1 MKINKLLLISFFA
14 FAHYSY
20 GQVKIGNDINTIHP
34 SSILELESTDKVLI
48 LTRVTNAQ
56 MLAIT
61 PLTGAMVY
69 NTDENCM
76 FQYNGILWQSL
87 CNTNSF
93 NETKTVIF
101 DNNDGT
107 FSYTN
112 ENNVTVT
119 ITKSQLTANGDG
131 TFSYTNGNGTPVN
144 FTGTD
149 NQAISTNG
157 TAGNLTLENGGSVV
171 LNVDDADADATNEVN
186 TGFTLNGTALE
197 ITDADGTLSQD
208 LDGTF
213 VTETELTAN
222 NTATTNAINT
232 VQTDVDNNEA
242 AANTAI
248 ALKEDAANKSTNV
261 ALGTSDDAFPTQ
273 NAVKTY
279 VDAQV
284 AASNS
289 ADGDTD
295 ATNEVNTGFTLNGT
309 DLEITDADGTLS
321 QDLDGTF
328 VTETELT
335 ANNTATTNAINA
347 VQTDVNN
354 NEADADAAITAANT
368 AITNLQND
376 KEDTANKSDD
386 VNLADATNTKFPT
399 ELAVKTYV
407 DAQITASNSADG
419 DTDATNEVNTGF
431 TLNGTALE
439 ITDADG
445 TLSQDLDG
453 TFVTE
458 TELTTNNTATTNAI
472 NAVQTDVDNNET
484 AANTAI
490 ALKEDA
496 ANKSTNVALG
506 TSDDAFPT
514 QNAVKTYVDAQITAS
529 NSADGDT
536 DATNEVNTGFTLNGT
551 ALEITDADG
560 TLSQDLDG
568 TFVTE
573 TELTANNTAT
583 TNAINAVQTDV
594 NNNEADADAA
604 ITAANTAITNLQN
617 DKEDA
622 ANKSTNVA
630 LGTSDDAFPTQ
641 NAVKTYVDA
650 QVAASNSADGDTDAT
665 NEVNTGFTLNGTAL
679 EITDADG
686 TLSQDLDG
694 TFVTETELTA
704 NNTATTNAINA
715 VQTDVDNNEA
725 AANTAITN
733 LQNDKED
740 AANKSDDV
748 NLADATNTK
757 FPTELAV
764 KTYVDA
770 QITASNSADGDTD
783 ATNEVNTGFTLN
795 GTALEIT
802 DADGTLSQDL
812 DGTFVTETELTTNN
826 TATTNAINAVQTDVD
841 NNEAA
846 ANTAIT
852 NLQND
857 KEDAANKSD
866 DVNLADATNTKFP
879 TELAVKTYVDAQI
892 TASNSADGD
901 TDATN
906 EVNTGFTLNGTALE
920 ITDADGT
927 LSQDLDGTFVTETE
941 LTANNTA
948 TTNAINAVQ
957 TDVDNNEAAANTAIA
972 LKEDAANKSTN
983 VALGTSDDA
992 FPTQNAVKTYVDA
1005 QVAASNQVIVST
1017 DANNNITAGVDGG
1030 AFYDDAALQ
1039 TNIANNATAITT
1051 ETTRATNAENAIQA
1065 DVDANESAATNAI
1078 AAVQADVDANET
1090 ATNDAIDLK
1099 EDTANKSDAT
1109 DLGNTSPS
1117 STLFPTQNAV
1127 KTYVDAQADGNITST
1142 DIDVTGGTNAAF
1154 ENVSLSIADNAI
1166 IASKIAN
1173 DNVTLDKLAN
1183 GTSNGQIMRWNGTNW
1198 ILDNETV
1205 SKLESPAGSE
1215 NSLVFTDEINGV
1227 TTIPNIVRSVNGV
1240 NPTAN
1245 GNVAVVLSSVS
1256 TGLESDRPATGVD
1269 SDIYIVSGEVAPNT
1283 DRNGV
1288 AFIYDD
1294 PTGWQEVAT
1303 DLSTNDA
1310 RYVNIIGDAMTG
1322 PLTMGGN
1329 AVTSIAN
1336 PVNPQDA
1343 TSKSYV
1349 DAQIIASTQVIVS
1362 TDANNDITTGA
1373 DGGAFYD
1380 DATLQTNISNNA
1392 TAITTETTRA
1402 TNAENAIQADVDANE
1417 IAATNAINLKEDAAN
1432 KSTNVALGTS
1442 DDAFPTQNA
1451 VKTYVDAQVA
1461 ASNQVIISTD
1471 ANNNITAGADGGAFY
1486 DDATLQTNISNNATA
1501 ITTETTR
1508 ATNAENAIQA
1518 DIDAN
1523 ETAATN
1529 AIAAVQTDVDNNE
1542 AAANTAIAL
1551 KEDAANKSTNVALGT
1566 SDDAFPTQNAVKT
1579 YVDAQITASNSADGD
1594 TDATNEVNTG
1604 FTLNGTALEI
1614 TDADGTL
1621 SQDLD
1626 GTFVTETELTTN
1638 NTATTNAINA
1648 VQTDVDNN
1656 EAAANTA
1663 IALKEDAANKSTNV
1677 ALGTSDDAFPTQNA
1691 VKTYVDAQVA
1701 ASNSAD
1707 GDTDATNEV
1716 NTGFTLNGTALEI
1729 TDADGTLSQDLD
1741 GTFVTETELT
1751 ANNTATTNAINAVQT
1766 DVDNNEAAANT
1777 AIALKEDAANK
1788 STNVA
1793 LGTSDDAFPTQNAV
1807 KTYVDAQVAASNS
1820 ADGDTDATNEV
1831 NTGFTLNGTALEITD
1846 ADGTL
1851 SQDLDGTFVTET
1863 ELTANNTATTNAINA
1878 VQTDVD
1884 ANETAAN
1891 TAIALK
1897 EDAANKSTNVAL
1909 GTSDVAFPT
1918 QNAVK
1923 TYVDAQVA
1931 ASNSADGDTDATN
1944 EVNTGFTLNGTA
1956 LEITDADGTLS
1967 QDLDGTF
1974 VTETE
1979 LTANNTATTNAIN
1992 AVQTDVD
1999 ANETA
2004 ANTAIAL
2011 KEDAANKSTN
2021 VALGTSDDAFPTQ
2034 NAVKTYVDTQVAASN
2049 SADGDTDATNEVNTG
2064 FTLNGT
2070 ALEITDA
2077 DGTLSQD
2084 LDGTFVTETELTTNN
2099 TATTNAINAVQTDVN
2114 NNEADADAAIAL
2126 KEDLTNKS
2134 DATDLGDTSPSST
2147 LYPTQ
2152 NAVKTYVDTQ
2162 ISGIIGGSVTNL
2174 SQDDTSGVI
2183 SYVNESAITQTAEV
2197 ISADT
2202 NNDITPGTDGGA
2214 FYNSMV
2220 KAIGKVNALGVILK
2234 GTTGV
2239 TVVKQVGA
2247 GHYRVNLPAGT
2258 VSDANYIIQLSQPGR
2273 AGAGNDDPGI
2283 SYSNQTTAGF
2293 DVIVG
2298 DNDNGGSDR
2307 ARFDSEFMFVI
2318 LDL

>member
-76 FQYNGILWQSL
+76 FQYNGMLWQSL
-87 CNTNSF
+87 CNTSSF

-149 NQAISTNG
+149 NQAISTDG

-232 VQTDVDNNEA
+232 VQADVDNNEA
-242 AANTAI
+242 ASNTAI

-273 NAVKTY
+273 N
-279 VDAQV
+279 
-284 AASNS
+284 
-289 ADGDTD
+289 
-295 ATNEVNTGFTLNGT
+295 
-309 DLEITDADGTLS
+309 
-321 QDLDGTF
+321 
-328 VTETELT
+328 
-335 ANNTATTNAINA
+335 
-347 VQTDVNN
+347 
-354 NEADADAAITAANT
+354 
-368 AITNLQND
+368 
-376 KEDTANKSDD
+376 
-386 VNLADATNTKFPT
+386 
-399 ELAVKTYV
+399 AVKTYV

-458 TELTTNNTATTNAI
+458 TELTANNTATTNAINTVQTDVDNNEAAANTAITNLQNDKEDAANKSTNVALGTSDDAFPTQNAVKTYVDAQVAASNSADGDTDATNEVNTGFTLNGTALEITDADGTLSQDLDGTFVTETELTANNTATTNAI
-472 NAVQTDVDNNET
+472 NAVQADVDNNE
-484 AANTAI
+484 AASNTAI

-812 DGTFVTETELTTNN
+812 DGTFVTETELT
-826 TATTNAINAVQTDVD
+826 
-841 NNEAA
+841 
-846 ANTAIT
+846 
-852 NLQND
+852 
-857 KEDAANKSD
+857 
-866 DVNLADATNTKFP
+866 
-879 TELAVKTYVDAQI
+879 
-892 TASNSADGD
+892 
-901 TDATN
+901 
-906 EVNTGFTLNGTALE
+906 
-920 ITDADGT
+920 
-927 LSQDLDGTFVTETE
+927 
-941 LTANNTA
+941 ANNTA

-1030 AFYDDAALQ
+1030 AFYDDASLQ

-1065 DVDANESAATNAI
+1065 DVDANETATTNAI

-1090 ATNDAIDLK
+1090 AANDAIDLK

-1551 KEDAANKSTNVALGT
+1551 KEDAANKSTNIALGT

-1626 GTFVTETELTTN
+1626 GTFVTETELTAN

-1663 IALKEDAANKSTNV
+1663 IALKEDAANKSTNIALGTSDDAFPTQNAVKTYVDAQITASNSADGDTDATNEVNTGFTLNGTALEITDADGTLSQDLDGTFVTETELTANNTATTNAINAVQTDVNNNEADADAAITAANTAITNLQNDKEDAANKSTNV

-1777 AIALKEDAANK
+1777 AITNLQNDKEDAANK
-1788 STNVA
+1788 SDDVNLADATN
-1793 LGTSDDAFPTQNAV
+1793 TKFPTELAV
-1807 KTYVDAQVAASNS
+1807 KTYVDAQITASNS

-1884 ANETAAN
+1884 NNEAAAN
-1891 TAIALK
+1891 T
-1897 EDAANKSTNVAL
+1897 
-1909 GTSDVAFPT
+1909 
-1918 QNAVK
+1918 
-1923 TYVDAQVA
+1923 
-1931 ASNSADGDTDATN
+1931 
-1944 EVNTGFTLNGTA
+1944 
-1956 LEITDADGTLS
+1956 
-1967 QDLDGTF
+1967 
-1974 VTETE
+1974 
-1979 LTANNTATTNAIN
+1979 
-1992 AVQTDVD
+1992 
-1999 ANETA
+1999 
-2004 ANTAIAL
+2004 
-2011 KEDAANKSTN
+2011 
-2021 VALGTSDDAFPTQ
+2021 
-2034 NAVKTYVDTQVAASN
+2034 
-2049 SADGDTDATNEVNTG
+2049 
-2064 FTLNGT
+2064 
-2070 ALEITDA
+2070 
-2077 DGTLSQD
+2077 
-2084 LDGTFVTETELTTNN
+2084 
-2099 TATTNAINAVQTDVN
+2099 
-2114 NNEADADAAIAL
+2114 AIAL

>member
-14 FAHYSY
+14 LAQYSF
-20 GQVKIGNDINTIHP
+20 GQVKIGNDINTIHS

-56 MLAIT
+56 MAAIT

-87 CNTNSF
+87 CDTSSF
-93 NETKTVIF
+93 NETNTVIF

-119 ITKSQLTANGDG
+119 ITKSQLTDNGDG
-131 TFSYTNGNGTPVN
+131 TFSYANGNGTPVN

-149 NQAISTNG
+149 SQAISTDG
-157 TAGNLTLENGGSVV
+157 TSGNLTLENGGSVV
-171 LNVDDADADATNEVN
+171 LNVDDADADASNEIN

-222 NTATTNAINT
+222 NTATTNAINA
-232 VQTDVDNNEA
+232 VQADVDA
-242 AANTAI
+242 
-248 ALKEDAANKSTNV
+248 
-261 ALGTSDDAFPTQ
+261 
-273 NAVKTY
+273 
-279 VDAQV
+279 
-284 AASNS
+284 
-289 ADGDTD
+289 
-295 ATNEVNTGFTLNGT
+295 
-309 DLEITDADGTLS
+309 
-321 QDLDGTF
+321 
-328 VTETELT
+328 
-335 ANNTATTNAINA
+335 
-347 VQTDVNN
+347 
-354 NEADADAAITAANT
+354 
-368 AITNLQND
+368 
-376 KEDTANKSDD
+376 
-386 VNLADATNTKFPT
+386 
-399 ELAVKTYV
+399 
-407 DAQITASNSADG
+407 
-419 DTDATNEVNTGF
+419 
-431 TLNGTALE
+431 
-439 ITDADG
+439 
-445 TLSQDLDG
+445 
-453 TFVTE
+453 
-458 TELTTNNTATTNAI
+458 
-472 NAVQTDVDNNET
+472 NET
-484 AANTAI
+484 AATNAI
-490 ALKEDA
+490 AAVQNDVDANETAATNAITALQNDKEDA

-536 DATNEVNTGFTLNGT
+536 DATNEINTGFTLNGT

-583 TNAINAVQTDV
+583 TNAINAVQADVDANETAATNAIAAVQTDV
-594 NNNEADADAA
+594 DANETAATNA
-604 ITAANTAITNLQN
+604 ITALQN

-650 QVAASNSADGDTDAT
+650 QITASNSADGDTDAT
-665 NEVNTGFTLNGTAL
+665 NEINTGFTLNGTAL

-715 VQTDVDNNEA
+715 VQTDVDTNEA
-725 AANTAITN
+725 DADAAIA
-733 LQNDKED
+733 LKED

-783 ATNEVNTGFTLN
+783 ATNE
-795 GTALEIT
+795 I
-802 DADGTLSQDL
+802 
-812 DGTFVTETELTTNN
+812 
-826 TATTNAINAVQTDVD
+826 
-841 NNEAA
+841 
-846 ANTAIT
+846 
-852 NLQND
+852 
-857 KEDAANKSD
+857 
-866 DVNLADATNTKFP
+866 
-879 TELAVKTYVDAQI
+879 
-892 TASNSADGD
+892 
-901 TDATN
+901 
-906 EVNTGFTLNGTALE
+906 NTGFTLNGTALE

-948 TTNAINAVQ
+948 TTNAIAAVQ
-957 TDVDNNEAAANTAIA
+957 TDVDANEADADAAIA

-992 FPTQNAVKTYVDA
+992 FPTQNAVKTYVDT
-1005 QVAASNQVIVST
+1005 QVAASTQVIVSA
-1017 DANNNITAGVDGG
+1017 DANNDVTTGADGG
-1030 AFYDDAALQ
+1030 AFYDDATLQTNIANNATAITTETTRATNAESAIQADVDANETAATNAIAAVQTDVDTNEADADAAIALKEDAANKSTNVALGTSDDAFPTQNAVKTYVDTQVAASTQVIVSADANNDVTAGADGGAFYDDATLQ

-1065 DVDANESAATNAI
+1065 DVDANETAATNAI

-1090 ATNDAIDLK
+1090 AANDAIDLK
-1099 EDTANKSDAT
+1099 EDAANKSDAT

-1127 KTYVDAQADGNITST
+1127 KTYVDAQANGNITST

-1166 IASKIAN
+1166 IASKIAD

-1240 NPTAN
+1240 NPAAN

-1256 TGLESDRPATGVD
+1256 TGLESARPVTGVD

-1294 PTGWQEVAT
+1294 PTGWQEVTT

-1380 DATLQTNISNNA
+1380 DATLQTNIANNA
-1392 TAITTETTRA
+1392 TAINTETTRA

-1417 IAATNAINLKEDAAN
+1417 IAATNAIDLKEDAAN

-1461 ASNQVIISTD
+1461 ASNQVIVSTD

-1486 DDATLQTNISNNATA
+1486 DDATLQTNIANNATA

-1518 DIDAN
+1518 DVDAN

-1529 AIAAVQTDVDNNE
+1529 AIAAVQTDVDANE
-1542 AAANTAIAL
+1542 ADADAAIALKEDAANKSTNVALGTSDDAFPTQNAVKTYVDAQVAASTQVIVSADANNDVTAGADGGAFYDDATLQTNIANNATAITTETTRATNAENAIQADVDANETAATNAIAAVQADVDANETAANDAIDLKEDAANKSTNVALGTSDDAFPTQNAVKTYVDAQITASNSADGDTDATNEINTGFTLNGTALEITDADGTLSQDLDGTFVTETELTANNTATTNAINAVQTDVDTNEADADAAIALKEDAANKSDDVNLADATNTKFPTELAVKTYVDAQITASNSADGDTDATNEINTGFTLNGTALEITDADGTLSQDLDGTFVTETELTANNTATTNAINAVQTDVDTNEADADAAIAL

-1594 TDATNEVNTG
+1594 TDATNE
-1604 FTLNGTALEI
+1604 I
-1614 TDADGTL
+1614 
-1621 SQDLD
+1621 
-1626 GTFVTETELTTN
+1626 
-1638 NTATTNAINA
+1638 
-1648 VQTDVDNN
+1648 
-1656 EAAANTA
+1656 
-1663 IALKEDAANKSTNV
+1663 
-1677 ALGTSDDAFPTQNA
+1677 
-1691 VKTYVDAQVA
+1691 
-1701 ASNSAD
+1701 
-1707 GDTDATNEV
+1707 

-1751 ANNTATTNAINAVQT
+1751 ANNTATTNAIAAVQT
-1766 DVDNNEAAANT
+1766 DVDT
-1777 AIALKEDAANK
+1777 
-1788 STNVA
+1788 
-1793 LGTSDDAFPTQNAV
+1793 
-1807 KTYVDAQVAASNS
+1807 
-1820 ADGDTDATNEV
+1820 
-1831 NTGFTLNGTALEITD
+1831 
-1846 ADGTL
+1846 
-1851 SQDLDGTFVTET
+1851 
-1863 ELTANNTATTNAINA
+1863 
-1878 VQTDVD
+1878 
-1884 ANETAAN
+1884 
-1891 TAIALK
+1891 
-1897 EDAANKSTNVAL
+1897 
-1909 GTSDVAFPT
+1909 
-1918 QNAVK
+1918 
-1923 TYVDAQVA
+1923 
-1931 ASNSADGDTDATN
+1931 
-1944 EVNTGFTLNGTA
+1944 
-1956 LEITDADGTLS
+1956 
-1967 QDLDGTF
+1967 
-1974 VTETE
+1974 
-1979 LTANNTATTNAIN
+1979 
-1992 AVQTDVD
+1992 
-1999 ANETA
+1999 
-2004 ANTAIAL
+2004 
-2011 KEDAANKSTN
+2011 
-2021 VALGTSDDAFPTQ
+2021 
-2034 NAVKTYVDTQVAASN
+2034 
-2049 SADGDTDATNEVNTG
+2049 
-2064 FTLNGT
+2064 
-2070 ALEITDA
+2070 
-2077 DGTLSQD
+2077 
-2084 LDGTFVTETELTTNN
+2084 
-2099 TATTNAINAVQTDVN
+2099 
-2114 NNEADADAAIAL
+2114 NEADADAAIAL

-2134 DATDLGDTSPSST
+2134 DATDLGDTTPSSS

-2197 ISADT
+2197 ISTDT

-2220 KAIGKVNALGVILK
+2220 KAIGKVNALGVVLK

-2239 TVVKQVGA
+2239 TVVKQVGV

-2273 AGAGNDDPGI
+2273 AGVGNDDPGI
-2283 SYSNQTTAGF
+2283 SYSNQTATGF
-2293 DVIVG
+2293 DVIMG

>member
-14 FAHYSY
+14 LAQYSF
-20 GQVKIGNDINTIHP
+20 GQVKIGNDINTIHS

-56 MLAIT
+56 MAAIT

-87 CNTNSF
+87 CDTSSF
-93 NETKTVIF
+93 NETNTVIF

-119 ITKSQLTANGDG
+119 ITKSQLTDNGDG
-131 TFSYTNGNGTPVN
+131 TFSYANGNGTPVN

-149 NQAISTNG
+149 SQAISTDG
-157 TAGNLTLENGGSVV
+157 TSGNLTLENGGSVV
-171 LNVDDADADATNEVN
+171 LNVDDADADASNE
-186 TGFTLNGTALE
+186 
-197 ITDADGTLSQD
+197 I
-208 LDGTF
+208 
-213 VTETELTAN
+213 
-222 NTATTNAINT
+222 
-232 VQTDVDNNEA
+232 
-242 AANTAI
+242 
-248 ALKEDAANKSTNV
+248 
-261 ALGTSDDAFPTQ
+261 
-273 NAVKTY
+273 
-279 VDAQV
+279 
-284 AASNS
+284 
-289 ADGDTD
+289 
-295 ATNEVNTGFTLNGT
+295 
-309 DLEITDADGTLS
+309 
-321 QDLDGTF
+321 
-328 VTETELT
+328 
-335 ANNTATTNAINA
+335 
-347 VQTDVNN
+347 
-354 NEADADAAITAANT
+354 
-368 AITNLQND
+368 
-376 KEDTANKSDD
+376 
-386 VNLADATNTKFPT
+386 
-399 ELAVKTYV
+399 
-407 DAQITASNSADG
+407 
-419 DTDATNEVNTGF
+419 
-431 TLNGTALE
+431 
-439 ITDADG
+439 
-445 TLSQDLDG
+445 
-453 TFVTE
+453 
-458 TELTTNNTATTNAI
+458 
-472 NAVQTDVDNNET
+472 
-484 AANTAI
+484 
-490 ALKEDA
+490 
-496 ANKSTNVALG
+496 
-506 TSDDAFPT
+506 
-514 QNAVKTYVDAQITAS
+514 
-529 NSADGDT
+529 
-536 DATNEVNTGFTLNGT
+536 
-551 ALEITDADG
+551 
-560 TLSQDLDG
+560 
-568 TFVTE
+568 
-573 TELTANNTAT
+573 
-583 TNAINAVQTDV
+583 
-594 NNNEADADAA
+594 
-604 ITAANTAITNLQN
+604 
-617 DKEDA
+617 
-622 ANKSTNVA
+622 
-630 LGTSDDAFPTQ
+630 
-641 NAVKTYVDA
+641 
-650 QVAASNSADGDTDAT
+650 
-665 NEVNTGFTLNGTAL
+665 NTGFTLNGTAL

-725 AANTAITN
+725 AANTAIA
-733 LQNDKED
+733 LKED
-740 AANKSDDV
+740 AANKSTNVALGTSDD
-748 NLADATNTK
+748 A
-757 FPTELAV
+757 FPTQNAV

-783 ATNEVNTGFTLN
+783 ATNEINTGFTLN

-826 TATTNAINAVQTDVD
+826 TATTNAINAVQTDVN

-846 ANTAIT
+846 ANTAIA
-852 NLQND
+852 L
-857 KEDAANKSD
+857 KEDAANKSTNVALGTSD
-866 DVNLADATNTKFP
+866 DAFP
-879 TELAVKTYVDAQI
+879 TQNAVKTYVDTQVA
-892 TASNSADGD
+892 ASNSADGD

-1005 QVAASNQVIVST
+1005 QITASNSADGDTDATNEVNTGFTLNGTALEITDADGTLSQDLDGTFVTETELTANNTATTNAINAVQADVDANETAATNAIAAVQTDVDANETAATNAITALQNDKEDAANKSTNVALGTSDDAFPTQNAVKTYVDAQITASNSADGDTDATNEINTGFTLNGTALEITDADGTLSQDLDGTFVTETELTANNTATTNAIAAVQTDVDNNEAAANTAIALKEDAANKSTNVALGTSDDAFPTQNAVKTYVDTQVAASTQVIVSA
-1017 DANNNITAGVDGG
+1017 DANNDVTAGADGG
-1030 AFYDDAALQ
+1030 AFYDDATLQ

-1065 DVDANESAATNAI
+1065 DVDANETAATNAI

-1090 ATNDAIDLK
+1090 AANDAIDLK

-1183 GTSNGQIMRWNGTNW
+1183 GTSNGQIIRWNGTNW

-1294 PTGWQEVAT
+1294 PTGWQEVTT

-1380 DATLQTNISNNA
+1380 DATLQTNIANNA

-1417 IAATNAINLKEDAAN
+1417 IAATNAIDLKEDAAN

-1461 ASNQVIISTD
+1461 ASNQVIVSTD

-1486 DDATLQTNISNNATA
+1486 DDATLQTNIANNATA

-1518 DIDAN
+1518 DVDAN

-1529 AIAAVQTDVDNNE
+1529 AIAAVQADVDANE
-1542 AAANTAIAL
+1542 TAANDAIDL

-1594 TDATNEVNTG
+1594 TDATNEINTG

-1626 GTFVTETELTTN
+1626 GTFVTETELTAN

-1648 VQTDVDNN
+1648 VQTDVNN
-1656 EAAANTA
+1656 NKADADAAITAANTA
-1663 IALKEDAANKSTNV
+1663 ITNLQNDKEDAVNKSDDVNLADATN
-1677 ALGTSDDAFPTQNA
+1677 TKFPTELA

-1807 KTYVDAQVAASNS
+1807 KTYVDAQITASNS

-1884 ANETAAN
+1884 NNEAAAN

-1897 EDAANKSTNVAL
+1897 EDLTNKSDATDL
-1909 GTSDVAFPT
+1909 GDTTPSSTLYPT

-1923 TYVDAQVA
+1923 TYVDAQ
-1931 ASNSADGDTDATN
+1931 
-1944 EVNTGFTLNGTA
+1944 
-1956 LEITDADGTLS
+1956 IT
-1967 QDLDGTF
+1967 
-1974 VTETE
+1974 
-1979 LTANNTATTNAIN
+1979 
-1992 AVQTDVD
+1992 
-1999 ANETA
+1999 
-2004 ANTAIAL
+2004 
-2011 KEDAANKSTN
+2011 
-2021 VALGTSDDAFPTQ
+2021 
-2034 NAVKTYVDTQVAASN
+2034 ASN

-2099 TATTNAINAVQTDVN
+2099 TATTNAINAVQTDVD
-2114 NNEADADAAIAL
+2114 NNEAAANTALAL

-2134 DATDLGDTSPSST
+2134 DATDLGDTTPSST

-2197 ISADT
+2197 ISTDT

-2283 SYSNQTTAGF
+2283 SYSNQTATGF
-2293 DVIVG
+2293 DVIMG

>member
-14 FAHYSY
+14 LAQYSF
-20 GQVKIGNDINTIHP
+20 GQVKIGNDINTIHS

-56 MLAIT
+56 MAAIT

-87 CNTNSF
+87 CDTSSF
-93 NETKTVIF
+93 NETNTVIF

-119 ITKSQLTANGDG
+119 ITKSQLTDNGDG
-131 TFSYTNGNGTPVN
+131 TFSYANGNGTPVN

-149 NQAISTNG
+149 SQAISTDG
-157 TAGNLTLENGGSVV
+157 TSGNLTLENGGSVV
-171 LNVDDADADATNEVN
+171 LNVDDADADASNEIN

-222 NTATTNAINT
+222 NTATTNAI
-232 VQTDVDNNEA
+232 A
-242 AANTAI
+242 
-248 ALKEDAANKSTNV
+248 
-261 ALGTSDDAFPTQ
+261 
-273 NAVKTY
+273 
-279 VDAQV
+279 
-284 AASNS
+284 
-289 ADGDTD
+289 
-295 ATNEVNTGFTLNGT
+295 
-309 DLEITDADGTLS
+309 
-321 QDLDGTF
+321 
-328 VTETELT
+328 
-335 ANNTATTNAINA
+335 
-347 VQTDVNN
+347 
-354 NEADADAAITAANT
+354 
-368 AITNLQND
+368 
-376 KEDTANKSDD
+376 
-386 VNLADATNTKFPT
+386 
-399 ELAVKTYV
+399 
-407 DAQITASNSADG
+407 
-419 DTDATNEVNTGF
+419 
-431 TLNGTALE
+431 
-439 ITDADG
+439 
-445 TLSQDLDG
+445 
-453 TFVTE
+453 
-458 TELTTNNTATTNAI
+458 
-472 NAVQTDVDNNET
+472 AVQTDVDTNET
-484 AANTAI
+484 AATNAI
-490 ALKEDA
+490 AAVQTDVDANETAATNAITALQNDKEDA

-536 DATNEVNTGFTLNGT
+536 DATNEINTGFTLNGT

-583 TNAINAVQTDV
+583 TNAINAVQADV
-594 NNNEADADAA
+594 DANETAATNA
-604 ITAANTAITNLQN
+604 ITALQN

-650 QVAASNSADGDTDAT
+650 QITASNSADGDTDAT
-665 NEVNTGFTLNGTAL
+665 NEINTGFTLNGTAL

-715 VQTDVDNNEA
+715 VQTDVDTNEA
-725 AANTAITN
+725 DADAAIA
-733 LQNDKED
+733 LKED

-764 KTYVDA
+764 KTYVDE

-783 ATNEVNTGFTLN
+783 ATNE
-795 GTALEIT
+795 I
-802 DADGTLSQDL
+802 
-812 DGTFVTETELTTNN
+812 
-826 TATTNAINAVQTDVD
+826 
-841 NNEAA
+841 
-846 ANTAIT
+846 
-852 NLQND
+852 
-857 KEDAANKSD
+857 
-866 DVNLADATNTKFP
+866 
-879 TELAVKTYVDAQI
+879 
-892 TASNSADGD
+892 
-901 TDATN
+901 
-906 EVNTGFTLNGTALE
+906 NTGFTLNGTALE

-957 TDVDNNEAAANTAIA
+957 ADVDANETAATNAITALQNDKEDAANKSTNVALGTSDDAFPTQNAVKTYVDAQVAASTQVIVSADANNDVTAGADGGAFYDDATLQTNIANNATAITTETTRATNAENAIQADVNANETAATNAIAAVQTDVDTNEADADAAIA

-1005 QVAASNQVIVST
+1005 QVAASTQVIVSA
-1017 DANNNITAGVDGG
+1017 DANNDVTAGADGG
-1030 AFYDDAALQ
+1030 AFYDDATLQ

-1065 DVDANESAATNAI
+1065 DVDANETAATNAI

-1090 ATNDAIDLK
+1090 AANDAIDLK
-1099 EDTANKSDAT
+1099 EDAANKSDAI

-1127 KTYVDAQADGNITST
+1127 KTYVDAQANGNITST

-1166 IASKIAN
+1166 IASKIAD

-1240 NPTAN
+1240 NPAAN

-1256 TGLESDRPATGVD
+1256 TGLESARPVTGVD

-1294 PTGWQEVAT
+1294 PTGWQEVTT

-1380 DATLQTNISNNA
+1380 DATLQTNIANNA
-1392 TAITTETTRA
+1392 TAINTETTRA

-1417 IAATNAINLKEDAAN
+1417 IAATNAIDLKEDAAN

-1461 ASNQVIISTD
+1461 ASTQVIVSAD
-1471 ANNNITAGADGGAFY
+1471 ANNDVTAGADGGAFY
-1486 DDATLQTNISNNATA
+1486 DDATLQTNIANNATA

-1518 DIDAN
+1518 DVDANETAATNAIATVQTDVDTNEADADAAIALKEDAANKSTNVALGTSDDAFPTQNAVKTYVDTQVAASTQVIVSADANNDVTAGADGGAFYDDATLQTNIANNATAITTETTRATNAENAIQADVDANETAATNAIAAVQADVDANETAANDAIDLKEDAANKSTNIALGTSDDAFPTQNAVKTYVDAQITASNSADGDTDATNEINTGFTLNGTALEITDADGTLSQDLDGTFVTETELTANNTATTNAINAVQADVDAN

-1529 AIAAVQTDVDNNE
+1529 AIAAVQTDVDANETAATNAITALQNDKEDAANKSTNVALGTSDDAFPTQNAVKTYVDAQITASNSADGDTDATNEINTGFTLNGTALEITDADGTLSQDLDGTFVTETELTANNTATTNAIAAVQTDVDANE
-1542 AAANTAIAL
+1542 ADADAAIAL

-1594 TDATNEVNTG
+1594 TDATNE
-1604 FTLNGTALEI
+1604 I
-1614 TDADGTL
+1614 
-1621 SQDLD
+1621 
-1626 GTFVTETELTTN
+1626 
-1638 NTATTNAINA
+1638 
-1648 VQTDVDNN
+1648 
-1656 EAAANTA
+1656 
-1663 IALKEDAANKSTNV
+1663 
-1677 ALGTSDDAFPTQNA
+1677 
-1691 VKTYVDAQVA
+1691 
-1701 ASNSAD
+1701 
-1707 GDTDATNEV
+1707 

-1751 ANNTATTNAINAVQT
+1751 ANNIATTNAIAAVQT
-1766 DVDNNEAAANT
+1766 DVDT
-1777 AIALKEDAANK
+1777 
-1788 STNVA
+1788 
-1793 LGTSDDAFPTQNAV
+1793 
-1807 KTYVDAQVAASNS
+1807 
-1820 ADGDTDATNEV
+1820 
-1831 NTGFTLNGTALEITD
+1831 
-1846 ADGTL
+1846 
-1851 SQDLDGTFVTET
+1851 
-1863 ELTANNTATTNAINA
+1863 
-1878 VQTDVD
+1878 
-1884 ANETAAN
+1884 
-1891 TAIALK
+1891 
-1897 EDAANKSTNVAL
+1897 
-1909 GTSDVAFPT
+1909 
-1918 QNAVK
+1918 
-1923 TYVDAQVA
+1923 
-1931 ASNSADGDTDATN
+1931 
-1944 EVNTGFTLNGTA
+1944 
-1956 LEITDADGTLS
+1956 
-1967 QDLDGTF
+1967 
-1974 VTETE
+1974 
-1979 LTANNTATTNAIN
+1979 
-1992 AVQTDVD
+1992 
-1999 ANETA
+1999 
-2004 ANTAIAL
+2004 
-2011 KEDAANKSTN
+2011 
-2021 VALGTSDDAFPTQ
+2021 
-2034 NAVKTYVDTQVAASN
+2034 
-2049 SADGDTDATNEVNTG
+2049 
-2064 FTLNGT
+2064 
-2070 ALEITDA
+2070 
-2077 DGTLSQD
+2077 
-2084 LDGTFVTETELTTNN
+2084 
-2099 TATTNAINAVQTDVN
+2099 
-2114 NNEADADAAIAL
+2114 NEADADAAIAL

-2134 DATDLGDTSPSST
+2134 DATDLGDTTPSSS

-2197 ISADT
+2197 ISTDT

-2220 KAIGKVNALGVILK
+2220 KAIGKVNALGVVLK

-2239 TVVKQVGA
+2239 TVVKQVGV

-2273 AGAGNDDPGI
+2273 AGVGNDDPGI
-2283 SYSNQTTAGF
+2283 SYSNQTATGF
-2293 DVIVG
+2293 DVIIG

>member
-14 FAHYSY
+14 LAQYSF
-20 GQVKIGNDINTIHP
+20 GQVKIGNDINTIHS

-56 MLAIT
+56 MAAIT

-87 CNTNSF
+87 CDTSSF
-93 NETKTVIF
+93 NETNTVIF

-119 ITKSQLTANGDG
+119 ITKSQLTDNGDG
-131 TFSYTNGNGTPVN
+131 TFSYANGNGTPVN

-149 NQAISTNG
+149 SQAISTDG
-157 TAGNLTLENGGSVV
+157 TSGNLTLENGGSVV
-171 LNVDDADADATNEVN
+171 LNVDDADADASNEIN

-222 NTATTNAINT
+222 NTATTNAINA
-232 VQTDVDNNEA
+232 VQADVD
-242 AANTAI
+242 
-248 ALKEDAANKSTNV
+248 
-261 ALGTSDDAFPTQ
+261 
-273 NAVKTY
+273 
-279 VDAQV
+279 
-284 AASNS
+284 
-289 ADGDTD
+289 
-295 ATNEVNTGFTLNGT
+295 TNE
-309 DLEITDADGTLS
+309 
-321 QDLDGTF
+321 
-328 VTETELT
+328 T
-335 ANNTATTNAINA
+335 AATNAIA
-347 VQTDVNN
+347 
-354 NEADADAAITAANT
+354 
-368 AITNLQND
+368 
-376 KEDTANKSDD
+376 
-386 VNLADATNTKFPT
+386 
-399 ELAVKTYV
+399 
-407 DAQITASNSADG
+407 
-419 DTDATNEVNTGF
+419 
-431 TLNGTALE
+431 
-439 ITDADG
+439 
-445 TLSQDLDG
+445 
-453 TFVTE
+453 
-458 TELTTNNTATTNAI
+458 
-472 NAVQTDVDNNET
+472 AVQTDVDANET
-484 AANTAI
+484 AATNAITA
-490 ALKEDA
+490 LQNDKEDA

-536 DATNEVNTGFTLNGT
+536 DATNEINTGFTLNGT

-583 TNAINAVQTDV
+583 TNAINAVQADV
-594 NNNEADADAA
+594 DANETAATNAIAAVQNDVDANETAATNA
-604 ITAANTAITNLQN
+604 ITALQN

-650 QVAASNSADGDTDAT
+650 QITASNSADGDTDAT
-665 NEVNTGFTLNGTAL
+665 NEINTGFTLNGTAL

-715 VQTDVDNNEA
+715 VQTDVDTNEA
-725 AANTAITN
+725 DA
-733 LQNDKED
+733 D
-740 AANKSDDV
+740 AA
-748 NLADATNTK
+748 
-757 FPTELAV
+757 
-764 KTYVDA
+764 
-770 QITASNSADGDTD
+770 I
-783 ATNEVNTGFTLN
+783 
-795 GTALEIT
+795 AL
-802 DADGTLSQDL
+802 
-812 DGTFVTETELTTNN
+812 
-826 TATTNAINAVQTDVD
+826 
-841 NNEAA
+841 
-846 ANTAIT
+846 
-852 NLQND
+852 

-948 TTNAINAVQ
+948 TTNAIAAVQ
-957 TDVDNNEAAANTAIA
+957 TDVDANETAATNAIAAVQTDVDANEADADAAIALKEDAANKSTNVALGTSDDAFPTQNAVKTYVDTQVAASTQVIVSADANNDVTTGADGGAFYDDATLQTNIANNATAITTETTRATNAENAIQADVNANETAATNAIAAVQTDVDANEADADAAIA

-1005 QVAASNQVIVST
+1005 QVAASTQVIVSA
-1017 DANNNITAGVDGG
+1017 DANNDVTAGADGG
-1030 AFYDDAALQ
+1030 AFYDDATLQ

-1065 DVDANESAATNAI
+1065 DVDANETAATNAI

-1090 ATNDAIDLK
+1090 AANDAIDLK
-1099 EDTANKSDAT
+1099 EDAANKSDAT

-1127 KTYVDAQADGNITST
+1127 KTYVDAQANGNITST

-1166 IASKIAN
+1166 IASKIAD

-1240 NPTAN
+1240 NPAAN

-1256 TGLESDRPATGVD
+1256 TGLESARPVTGVD

-1294 PTGWQEVAT
+1294 PTGWQEVTT

-1380 DATLQTNISNNA
+1380 DATLQTNIANNA
-1392 TAITTETTRA
+1392 TAINTETTRA

-1417 IAATNAINLKEDAAN
+1417 IAATNAIDLKEDAAN

-1461 ASNQVIISTD
+1461 ASTQVIVSAD

-1486 DDATLQTNISNNATA
+1486 DDATLQTNIANNATA

-1518 DIDAN
+1518 DVDAN

-1529 AIAAVQTDVDNNE
+1529 AIAAVQTDVDANE
-1542 AAANTAIAL
+1542 ADADAAIALKEDAANKSTNAALGTSDDAFPTQNAVKTYVDAQVAASTQVIVSADANNDVTAGADGGAFYDDATLQTNIANNATAITTETTRATNAENAIQADVDANETAATNAIAAVQADVDANEADADAAIAL

-1594 TDATNEVNTG
+1594 TDATNEINTG

-1626 GTFVTETELTTN
+1626 GTFVTETELTAN
-1638 NTATTNAINA
+1638 NTATTNAIAA
-1648 VQTDVDNN
+1648 VQTDVDAN
-1656 EAAANTA
+1656 EADADAAIALKEDAANKSTNVALGTSDDAFPTQNAVKTYVDTQVAASTQVIVSADANNDVTTGADGGAFYDDATLQTNIANNATAITTETTRATNAENAIQADVNANETAATNAIAAVQTDVDANEADADAA

-1691 VKTYVDAQVA
+1691 VKTYVDAQIT

-1707 GDTDATNEV
+1707 GDTDATNEI

-1766 DVDNNEAAANT
+1766 DVDT
-1777 AIALKEDAANK
+1777 
-1788 STNVA
+1788 
-1793 LGTSDDAFPTQNAV
+1793 
-1807 KTYVDAQVAASNS
+1807 
-1820 ADGDTDATNEV
+1820 
-1831 NTGFTLNGTALEITD
+1831 
-1846 ADGTL
+1846 
-1851 SQDLDGTFVTET
+1851 
-1863 ELTANNTATTNAINA
+1863 
-1878 VQTDVD
+1878 
-1884 ANETAAN
+1884 
-1891 TAIALK
+1891 
-1897 EDAANKSTNVAL
+1897 
-1909 GTSDVAFPT
+1909 
-1918 QNAVK
+1918 
-1923 TYVDAQVA
+1923 
-1931 ASNSADGDTDATN
+1931 
-1944 EVNTGFTLNGTA
+1944 
-1956 LEITDADGTLS
+1956 
-1967 QDLDGTF
+1967 
-1974 VTETE
+1974 
-1979 LTANNTATTNAIN
+1979 
-1992 AVQTDVD
+1992 
-1999 ANETA
+1999 
-2004 ANTAIAL
+2004 
-2011 KEDAANKSTN
+2011 
-2021 VALGTSDDAFPTQ
+2021 
-2034 NAVKTYVDTQVAASN
+2034 
-2049 SADGDTDATNEVNTG
+2049 
-2064 FTLNGT
+2064 
-2070 ALEITDA
+2070 
-2077 DGTLSQD
+2077 
-2084 LDGTFVTETELTTNN
+2084 
-2099 TATTNAINAVQTDVN
+2099 
-2114 NNEADADAAIAL
+2114 NEADADAAIAL

-2134 DATDLGDTSPSST
+2134 DATDLGDTTPSSS

-2197 ISADT
+2197 ISTDT

-2220 KAIGKVNALGVILK
+2220 KAIGKVNALGVVLK

-2239 TVVKQVGA
+2239 TVVKQVGV

-2273 AGAGNDDPGI
+2273 AGVGNDDPGI
-2283 SYSNQTTAGF
+2283 SYSNQTATGF
-2293 DVIVG
+2293 DVIMG